1 MFLCFFLLAEDG
13 RRDGHVTG
21 VQTCALPILPQV
33 EDFTAT
39 LKQLLQQPTIASKEW
54 VYEQFDATVQGNTIA
69 APGSDAAV
77 VRIDGTD
84 KSIAIT
90 TDCNSR
96 YIYLDPEMGG
106 KIAVAEAARNIV
118 CSGAKPLALTD
129 GLNYGN
135 PTNPEVF
142 WQMEKSIDGISEA
155 CQVLGTP
162 VI

>member
-1 MFLCFFLLAEDG
+1 DWSSDMCSSALARHDVTAVAIGEVIEEKTFRIKQHDKVVADVPVDALAEDAPVY
-13 RRDGHVTG
+13 HMLAEEATYFKEFQQMEVN
-21 VQTCALPILPQV
+21 VPQV
-33 EDFTAT
+33 GDYTAT

-118 CSGAKPLALTD
+118 
-129 GLNYGN
+129 
-135 PTNPEVF
+135 
-142 WQMEKSIDGISEA
+142 
-155 CQVLGTP
+155 
-162 VI
+162 